1 MFEEPERP
9 APRTALLAFRV
20 TSAERRLVQAAASEA
35 GISVARLMRRAL
47 ARELADERQE
57 EPVAA

>member
-9 APRTALLAFRV
+9 TPRTALLALRV
-20 TSAERRLVQAAASEA
+20 TSDERRLVQAAASQA

-47 ARELADERQE
+47 AREMAAERGE